1 MADAAEIDG
10 YLAFFRAAEALK
22 DTLRSG
28 HTGKGRAESTAE
40 HSWRLCL
47 MAMTLADVLPGIDV
61 PRLIELLIVHD
72 LGEAV
77 SGDIP
82 APVQAAAPSGDKT
95 AGERRDMLTL
105 VTPLPEAVRERLMAR
120 WDEYNA
126 MATPEARL
134 AKGLDRLETVLQH
147 TQGSNPADFDYAFNL
162 AYGRRH
168 TDAHPLVAALRAP
181 VDAETERLAR
191 AGRP

>member
-1 MADAAEIDG
+1 MTRSEIDR

-28 HTGKGRAESTAE
+28 HTRGGRPESTAE

-47 MAMTLADVLPGIDV
+47 MALTLAEALPGIDV
-61 PRLIELLIVHD
+61 ARLIELLIVHD

-77 SGDIP
+77 SGDVP
-82 APVQAAAPSGDKT
+82 APEQRDDKT
-95 AGERRDMLTL
+95 AQERLDMEALL
-105 VTPLPEAVRERLMAR
+105 APLPEAARERLMAR

-126 MATPEARL
+126 ISTPEARL

-147 TQGSNPADFDYAFNL
+147 TQGANPPDFDYLFNL
-162 AYGRRH
+162 GYGRAH

-181 VDAETERLAR
+181 VDAETERLSRGEATPPPR
-191 AGRP
+191 R